1 MMHPMKPLLLP
12 ADARA
17 IEFARGRRD
26 FLAWMLAVPAVAG
39 CTVASQSDGAASPND
54 LPGALAPA
62 PDGAVNDG
70 HAADDGDV
78 AMTEQEWRSCSTT
91 TRDVEGPYFQAG
103 SPQRALQI
111 ADTGEPGVRLLVE
124 GHLVG
129 PDCKALKGYSVDVW
143 QADAT
148 GNYYDAASS
157 SYRLRGK
164 IVTDRLGRYR
174 FETIL
179 PALYTDAV
187 GTRPAHLHW
196 KILTPQGNTL
206 LTTQLYFAGDPWLG
220 QADYCTRQR
229 TCNSSDVKRALALT
243 DAVVAGEAGKKASFD
258 AFLSRS

>member
-1 MMHPMKPLLLP
+1 MVPPMKPFLLST
-12 ADARA
+12 DACAASAPR
-17 IEFARGRRD
+17 RRD

-39 CTVASQSDGAASPND
+39 CTVANQNDGAATPND
-54 LPGALAPA
+54 MPGAPA
-62 PDGAVNDG
+62 VDAAANDG

-78 AMTEQEWRSCSTT
+78 AMMEEEWKSCSPT
-91 TRDVEGPYFQAG
+91 TRDAEGPYFQAG

-111 ADTGEPGVRLLVE
+111 AETGEPGVRLLVE

-148 GNYYDAASS
+148 GNYYDAATS

-164 IVTDRLGRYR
+164 VVTDTLGRYR

-179 PALYTDAV
+179 PARYTDAG

-220 QADYCTRQR
+220 QADYCTRAR
-229 TCNSSDVKRALALT
+229 TCNSSDVKRALALA
-243 DAVVAGEAGKKASFD
+243 DAVVSGQAGKKARFD

>member
-1 MMHPMKPLLLP
+1 MVPRMKPLLLS

-17 IEFARGRRD
+17 ASPGRRD

-39 CTVASQSDGAASPND
+39 CGVASQDDGSAPGTPGTPGAPAAASS
-54 LPGALAPA
+54 A
-62 PDGAVNDG
+62 NDG
-70 HAADDGDV
+70 HAADEGDA
-78 AMTEQEWRSCSTT
+78 AMTEEEWRSCSPT
-91 TRDVEGPYFQAG
+91 TRDAEGPYFQGG
-103 SPQRALQI
+103 SPKRALQI
-111 ADTGEPGVRLLVE
+111 AEASEPGVRLVVE

-129 PDCKALKGYSVDVW
+129 PDCKALRGYSVDVW
-143 QADAT
+143 QADAS

-164 IVTDRLGRYR
+164 VVTDSLGRYR

-179 PALYTDAV
+179 PARYTDAG

-220 QADYCTRQR
+220 QADYCTRAR
-229 TCNSSDVKRALALT
+229 TCNSSDPKRALSLA
-243 DAVVAGEAGKKASFD
+243 DAVVSGQAGKKARFD

>member
-1 MMHPMKPLLLP
+1 VPCMKPLLLS
-12 ADARA
+12 ADARVVSP
-17 IEFARGRRD
+17 GRRD

-39 CTVASQSDGAASPND
+39 CTVASQNDGATSPND
-54 LPGALAPA
+54 TPGAPA
-62 PDGAVNDG
+62 PAADAAANDG

-78 AMTEQEWRSCSTT
+78 AMTEEEWRSCSPT
-91 TRDVEGPYFQAG
+91 TRDAEGPYFQAG

-111 ADTGEPGVRLLVE
+111 AETAEPGVRLLVE

-164 IVTDRLGRYR
+164 VVTDNLGRYR

-179 PALYTDAV
+179 PARYTDAG

-229 TCNSSDVKRALALT
+229 TCNSSDGKRALALA
-243 DAVVAGEAGKKASFD
+243 DAVVSGQAGKKARFD